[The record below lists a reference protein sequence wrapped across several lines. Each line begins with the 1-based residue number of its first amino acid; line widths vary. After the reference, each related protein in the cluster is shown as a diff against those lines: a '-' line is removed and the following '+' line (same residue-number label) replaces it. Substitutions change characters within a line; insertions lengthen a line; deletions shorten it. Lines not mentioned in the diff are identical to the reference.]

1 MNLLHAMPQSDDQIP
16 QTEPLELDP
25 VFKLQVQRLHQLTV
39 YARWLLVALLWV
51 TLLPLSLWHWSY
63 EISLMR
69 SHFTWA
75 ALRYGFI
82 FNPMPVMGL
91 TICFAVTIAVIVW
104 HTRNIL
110 LGIPR
115 TEQIR
120 LEQQV
125 RRICQQGPTH
135 PLWKL
140 IFKG

>member
-1 MNLLHAMPQSDDQIP
+1 MNLLHTMPQSDDQTP

-75 ALRYGFI
+75 ALRYSFI
-82 FNPMPVMGL
+82 FNPLPGMGL
-91 TICFAVTIAVIVW
+91 TICFAVTIAVMVW
-104 HTRNIL
+104 HSRNIL

-115 TEQIR
+115 IEQKR

-125 RRICQQGPTH
+125 RRIYQQGPTH

>member
-1 MNLLHAMPQSDDQIP
+1 MPQSDDQTP
-16 QTEPLELDP
+16 QTAELELDP
-25 VFKLQVQRLHQLTV
+25 VFKVQVQRLHQLTV
-39 YARWLLVALLWV
+39 YARWLLVALLWA
-51 TLLPLSLWHWSY
+51 TLVPLSLWRWSY

-75 ALRYGFI
+75 ALRYSFI
-82 FNPMPVMGL
+82 FNPIPAMGL
-91 TICFAVTIAVIVW
+91 TICFAVTFAVIVW
-104 HTRNIL
+104 HSRNIL

-115 TEQIR
+115 TEQKR